1 MEHLFLK
8 EDLSEKELLI
18 IQDEVDYERM
28 DEILEYLYKNRP
40 QFLDVHWIHPLKAL
54 KLLDELGKYDYNPT
68 HIAPDDMVRDYILI
82 LETFFPKGF
91 VSKRSINQLHSL
103 FENEI
108 KKCLSLKFKKNF

>member
-1 MEHLFLK
+1 MEYLTLK
-8 EDLSEKELLI
+8 EDLSEKELLL
-18 IQDEVDYERM
+18 IQDEIDYKRM

-40 QFLDVHWIHPLKAL
+40 QFLDIHWIHPSKAL
-54 KLLDELGKYDYNPT
+54 KLLDKLGKYDYNPT
-68 HIAPDDMVRDYILI
+68 HSAPRDKVRDYILI

-108 KKCLSLKFKKNF
+108 ERCSSLKFKKNF